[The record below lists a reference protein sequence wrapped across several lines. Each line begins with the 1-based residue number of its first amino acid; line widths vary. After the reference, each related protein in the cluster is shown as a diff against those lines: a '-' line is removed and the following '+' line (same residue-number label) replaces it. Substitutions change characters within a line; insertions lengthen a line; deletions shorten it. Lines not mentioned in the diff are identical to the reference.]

1 MTFLDAQFQ
10 VQTSDVIAF
19 SEPQRTARE
28 MQVTLSIASEG
39 EWLYK
44 NLKYPRH
51 KNFYGYAQLM
61 SGAFVVQTIP
71 LTFLNQELIHWMDLA
86 FGINDTT
93 VCMAKL
99 LATKLLP
106 PAEITGY
113 VVKIRQRYTSIRFR
127 LLGGI
132 IANVSYVWEVAESN
146 CDNEVREPDEK
157 QGQPP
162 IPNNGGASGSPRPS
176 DQGGDPTD
184 PSANDGGYDPNSGL
198 QPPPRAGGGEAS
210 GTWKIQLT
218 GFRQDDS
225 TYTFQLDSEVSDPNA
240 VVIANLIPT
249 PGSSPN
255 DAGKLNSTV
264 VFVVNG
270 VPRTTIATGFGLQL
284 GSVYYY

>member
-1 MTFLDAQFQ
+1 MPFLDAQFQ
-10 VQTSDVIAF
+10 VSTSDVIAF
-19 SEPQRTARE
+19 SEPQRTAVE
-28 MQVTLSIASEG
+28 MSVSLSIASEG

-44 NLKYPRH
+44 NLKYPRF

-61 SGAFVVQTIP
+61 SGAFVVESIP
-71 LTFLNQELIHWMDLA
+71 LTFLNQELVHWEDQS

-93 VCMAKL
+93 LCMGKFLANLIQPSATVGAL
-99 LATKLLP
+99 LIKT
-106 PAEITGY
+106 
-113 VVKIRQRYTSIRFR
+113 RQRYTSIRFR
-127 LLGGI
+127 LFGGI
-132 IANVSYVWEVAESN
+132 IANVSYVWQEGESGCGN
-146 CDNEVREPDEK
+146 VVLEPDGK
-157 QGQPP
+157 QGQPA

-176 DQGGDPTD
+176 DQGGDPVD

-198 QPPPRAGGGEAS
+198 QPPPRAGGGQAS
-210 GTWKIQLT
+210 GTWQVQIT

-240 VVIANLIPT
+240 VVTANLIPT

-270 VPRTTIATGFGLQL
+270 VPRTTIATGFGVQI
-284 GSVYYY
+284 GSPYYY

>member
-1 MTFLDAQFQ
+1 MPFLDAQFQ

-19 SEPQRTARE
+19 SEPQRLAVE
-28 MQVTLSIASEG
+28 MSVSLSIASEG

-44 NLKYPRH
+44 NLKYPRY

-61 SGAFVVQTIP
+61 SGAFVVQSIP
-71 LTFLNQELIHWMDLA
+71 LTFLNQELVHWRDQS

-93 VCMAKL
+93 LCMGKFLANLIQPSATVGAL
-99 LATKLLP
+99 L
-106 PAEITGY
+106 
-113 VVKIRQRYTSIRFR
+113 VKTRQRFTSIRFR

-132 IANVSYVWEVAESN
+132 IANITYVWQEGESSCGN
-146 CDNEVREPDEK
+146 VVVEPDGK
-157 QGQPP
+157 QGQPA
-162 IPNNGGASGSPRPS
+162 IPNNGGASGSARPS

-210 GTWKIQLT
+210 GTWHVQIT

-240 VVIANLIPT
+240 VVTANLIPT

-255 DAGKLNSTV
+255 NAGKLNSTV

-270 VPRTTIATGFGLQL
+270 VPLTSTATGFGLQL

>member
-1 MTFLDAQFQ
+1 MPFLDAQFQ

-19 SEPQRTARE
+19 SEPQRLAVE
-28 MQVTLSIASEG
+28 MSVSLSIASEG

-44 NLKYPRH
+44 NLKYPRY

-71 LTFLNQELIHWMDLA
+71 LTFLNQELVHWRDQS

-93 VCMAKL
+93 LCMGKFLANLIQPSATVGAL
-99 LATKLLP
+99 LIKT
-106 PAEITGY
+106 
-113 VVKIRQRYTSIRFR
+113 RQRYTSIRFR
-127 LLGGI
+127 LFGGI
-132 IANVSYVWEVAESN
+132 IANVSYIWQEGESGCGN
-146 CDNEVREPDEK
+146 VVVEPDEK
-157 QGQPP
+157 QGQPA

-210 GTWKIQLT
+210 GTWQVQIT

-225 TYTFQLDSEVSDPNA
+225 SYTFQLDSEVSDPNA

-255 DAGKLNSTV
+255 NAGKLNSTV

>member
-1 MTFLDAQFQ
+1 MPFLDAQFQ

-19 SEPQRTARE
+19 SEPQRLAVE
-28 MQVTLSIASEG
+28 MSVSLSIASEG

-44 NLKYPRH
+44 NLKYPRF

-71 LTFLNQELIHWMDLA
+71 LTFLNQELLHWRDQS

-93 VCMAKL
+93 LCMGKFLANLIQPSATVGAL
-99 LATKLLP
+99 LIKT
-106 PAEITGY
+106 
-113 VVKIRQRYTSIRFR
+113 RQRYTSIRFR
-127 LLGGI
+127 LFGGI
-132 IANVSYVWEVAESN
+132 IANVTYVWQEGESGCGN
-146 CDNEVREPDEK
+146 VVLEPDGK
-157 QGQPP
+157 QGQPA

-210 GTWKIQLT
+210 GTWKIQIT

-240 VVIANLIPT
+240 VVTANLVPT

-255 DAGKLNSTV
+255 NAGKLNSTV

-270 VPRTTIATGFGLQL
+270 VSRTTIATGFGVQI
-284 GSVYYY
+284 GSPYYY